1 MDVKDKHRE
10 LSEGVVIG
18 DGLTVGSGIALV
30 GSVMTA
36 VSLIYSSPGEVLTAG
51 AHDRALEPVRLA
63 HGPCGRKPAV
73 APSLQPH
80 ANVPR

>member
-36 VSLIYSSPGEVLTAG
+36 VSLIYSCCVTNLFESWGG
-51 AHDRALEPVRLA
+51 AHSRRP
-63 HGPCGRKPAV
+63 
-73 APSLQPH
+73 
-80 ANVPR
+80 